1 MNKIEN
7 LISRAETCDK
17 EELYDWLQRLDTIY
31 YSGDGGGDDGDNL
44 SDEHYDRI
52 RDIYETRFGPF
63 QHVGAAVADPA
74 ARVRLPYWLGSMD
87 KMKSG
92 DRIEKWMSNHP
103 PPYLVEEKL
112 DGVSALYLAGDRRMY
127 TRGDG
132 AVGAD
137 ISTLI
142 PHLHL
147 PSGASMV
154 VRGEIIIKR
163 DVFKARFQDI
173 FKNARNLV
181 SGVVN
186 AKDRREDVLTALD
199 FIAYEVLHPVGLTA
213 SQQRAFLTKS
223 GFQTPR
229 HEVFTKKPTVTQ
241 LDDLLHRFRT
251 QSQHDIDGIVVS
263 IDGRSYTRN
272 TSGNPAYAFAYKN
285 VTNLATTR
293 VEEVLWRIS
302 KHGQIKPRVRIQP
315 VDLAGATITFAT
327 GFNARYIR
335 DHKVGPGAMVEVT
348 RSGDVIPF
356 LVRVLQPAT
365 TAQMPTVSYEWN
377 KTGVDIIA
385 TEGEEDDAIF
395 TRRAVHFFSTL
406 SVRGMAEKTIEKIVS
421 GGYRSIGSILSIT
434 ADDLKTLGFGDKE
447 SSNLLSSIQTIYT
460 GGGVDTATLMAATSF
475 FGFGIGARKI
485 QLVLDEMDVLSD
497 EAVTLEK
504 IAAVSGWSTT
514 SAESFLRGL
523 TAFREFVAVE
533 GIPLQTRRR
542 AEATLT
548 TKKFVFSGFRDKEM
562 ERRIEAVGGKVV
574 SSVSKDTSY
583 VVVKDAAAA
592 SSSKTKKA
600 IELGVAII
608 TEKELHA
615 MM

>member
-1 MNKIEN
+1 MNDIVA
-7 LISRAETCDK
+7 RAETCDK
-17 EELYDWLQRLDTIY
+17 EELHDWIRRLDALY
-31 YSGDGGGDDGDNL
+31 HSGDGDGGDEI
-44 SDEHYDRI
+44 SDEDYDRI
-52 RDIYETRFGPF
+52 REIYERRFESLA
-63 QHVGAAVADPA
+63 HVGSTVTDPA

-87 KMKSG
+87 KMKSS
-92 DRIEKWMSNHP
+92 DRIEKWMTSHP

-112 DGVSALYLAGDRRMY
+112 DGISALYLAGARQMY

-163 DVFKARFQDI
+163 DVFKARFQDT

-186 AKDRREDVLTALD
+186 AKDRREDVLAALD
-199 FIAYEVLHPVGLTA
+199 FIAYEVLHPVGLTT
-213 SQQRAFLTKS
+213 SQQRALLTKS
-223 GFQTPR
+223 GFQTA
-229 HEVFTKKPTVTQ
+229 HYELLKKKPTVTQ

-251 QSQHDIDGIVVS
+251 QSPHEIDGIVIS

-285 VTNLATTR
+285 MTNLATTR

-315 VDLAGATITFAT
+315 VNLAGATITFAT

-335 DHKVGPGAMVEVT
+335 DHKVGPGAVVEVT

-365 TAQMPTVSYEWN
+365 AAQMPEDISYEWN
-377 KTGVDIIA
+377 KTGVDIVA
-385 TEGEEDDAIF
+385 TEGEEEDAIF

-421 GGYRSIGSILSIT
+421 GGYRSIGSMLSIT
-434 ADDLKTLGFGDKE
+434 ADELKTLGFGDKE
-447 SSNLLSSIQTIYT
+447 STNLLSSIQSIYS

-485 QLVLDEMDVLSD
+485 QLVLDEMDVFSD

-504 IAAVSGWSTT
+504 VAAVSGWSAT

-523 TAFREFVAVE
+523 AAFREFVAVE
-533 GIPLQTRRR
+533 GIPLQKRRR
-542 AEATLT
+542 AAATLA

-562 ERRIEAVGGKVV
+562 ETRIEAVGGKVV

-583 VVVKDAAAA
+583 VVVKDAAA
-592 SSSKTKKA
+592 SSTKTKKA
-600 IELGVAII
+600 VELGVAII

>member
-31 YSGDGGGDDGDNL
+31 YSGDGDGDGADNV

-87 KMKSG
+87 KIKSG

-186 AKDRREDVLTALD
+186 AKDRREDVLAALD

-251 QSQHDIDGIVVS
+251 QSQHEIDGIVVS
-263 IDGRSYTRN
+263 IDGRYYTRN

-335 DHKVGPGAMVEVT
+335 DHKVGPGAIVEVT

-385 TEGEEDDAIF
+385 TEGEEEDAIF

-447 SSNLLSSIQTIYT
+447 SSNLLSSIHTIYT

-600 IELGVAII
+600 IELGIAII